1 MTIVAVGILFAK
13 GESMKLFMILIFASL
28 KVYSGAQVFEAVAS
42 TKGEVVY
49 VERHTLTLE
58 EDTLIQ
64 SLTEYLDLE
73 GRSIGSMKSNYTQS
87 LSVPEYTL
95 RDERQQSIQGI
106 RWLEN
111 KLDIF
116 TQTAR
121 GAKVIHQRM
130 GLDPLEVYIASPG
143 LIYYIGAHLK
153 ELIAGH
159 IFKFKYVI
167 PGKFQTYDFYIETI
181 QHNQQVAEFEVKM
194 QEWPMRYLGPRLK
207 IIYSVQKKRVLF
219 YEGPSNLRDKDG
231 KMMSVKIEYKY
242 RD

>member
-1 MTIVAVGILFAK
+1 
-13 GESMKLFMILIFASL
+13 MKLFIILIFACL
-28 KVYSGAQVFEAVAS
+28 KAYSETQVFEAVAS
-42 TKGEVVY
+42 NKGEMVY

-58 EDTLIQ
+58 EGTLIQ
-64 SLTEYLDLE
+64 SSTEYLDLE
-73 GRSIGSMKSNYTQS
+73 GKSIGRMQSNYTQS

-116 TQTAR
+116 TQS
-121 GAKVIHQRM
+121 GKDAKVIHQRM
-130 GLDPLEVYIASPG
+130 GLDPLDVYIAGPG
-143 LIYYIGAHLK
+143 LIYYVAAHLDQ
-153 ELIAGH
+153 LVAGH

-167 PGKFQTYDFYIETI
+167 PGKFQKYDFYIETI
-181 QHNQQVAEFEVKM
+181 QQNKQLAEFDVKL
-194 QEWPMRYLGPRLK
+194 QSWPMRLFGAKLK
-207 IIYSVQKKRVLF
+207 IIYSVQQKRILF

-242 RD
+242 PN

>member
-1 MTIVAVGILFAK
+1 
-13 GESMKLFMILIFASL
+13 MKLFIILIFACL
-28 KVYSGAQVFEAVAS
+28 KAYSETQVFEAVAS
-42 TKGEVVY
+42 SKGEMVY

-58 EDTLIQ
+58 EGTLIQ
-64 SLTEYLDLE
+64 SSTEYLDLE
-73 GRSIGSMKSNYTQS
+73 GKSIGRMQSNYTQS

-116 TQTAR
+116 TQS
-121 GAKVIHQRM
+121 GKDAKVIHQRM
-130 GLDPLEVYIASPG
+130 GLDPLDVYIAGPG
-143 LIYYIGAHLK
+143 LIYYVAAHLDQ
-153 ELIAGH
+153 LVAGH

-167 PGKFQTYDFYIETI
+167 PGKFQKYDFYIETI
-181 QHNQQVAEFEVKM
+181 QQNKQLAEFDVKL
-194 QEWPMRYLGPRLK
+194 QSWPMRLFGAKLK
-207 IIYSVQKKRVLF
+207 IIYSVQQKRILF

-242 RD
+242 PN

>member
-1 MTIVAVGILFAK
+1 
-13 GESMKLFMILIFASL
+13 MKLFIILIFACL
-28 KVYSGAQVFEAVAS
+28 KAYSETQVFEAVAS
-42 TKGEVVY
+42 SKGEMVY

-58 EDTLIQ
+58 EGTLIQ
-64 SLTEYLDLE
+64 SSTEYLDLE
-73 GRSIGSMKSNYTQS
+73 GKSIGRMQSNYTQS

-116 TQTAR
+116 TQS
-121 GAKVIHQRM
+121 GKDAKVIHQRM
-130 GLDPLEVYIASPG
+130 GLDHLDVYIAGPG
-143 LIYYIGAHLK
+143 LIYYVAAHLDQ
-153 ELIAGH
+153 LVAGH

-167 PGKFQTYDFYIETI
+167 PGKFQKYDFYIETI
-181 QHNQQVAEFEVKM
+181 QQNKQLAEFDVKL
-194 QEWPMRYLGPRLK
+194 QSWPMRLFGAKLK
-207 IIYSVQKKRVLF
+207 IIYSVQQKRILF